1 MCHTLYVGERIVTVG
16 GVSCPCGG
24 THVKNVADI
33 RAVTVTKIKKVLTDL
48 KHCVNLTMPS
58 FLIMDHVGAEWD
70 YCTSYSPLFTS
81 VIIIIK
87 CLNSIAAHPSSSYTM
102 YVPITFSFLFMS
114 FLPSYRVRL
123 LCEFLT
129 LLSNKQMS

>member
-1 MCHTLYVGERIVTVG
+1 MTVG

-48 KHCVNLTMPS
+48 KHRVNLTLPS
-58 FLIMDHVGAEWD
+58 FLIMDHVGAEGD
-70 YCTSYSPLFTS
+70 YTSYSPLFNS
-81 VIIIIK
+81 VIVIK
-87 CLNSIAAHPSSSYTM
+87 CLNSIAAHPSSSYAM
-102 YVPITFSFLFMS
+102 YVPIALSFPLMS

-129 LLSNKQMS
+129 LLNSKQMS

>member
-1 MCHTLYVGERIVTVG
+1 MCHTLYVGERIVTVS

-48 KHCVNLTMPS
+48 KHRVNLTVPS
-58 FLIMDHVGAEWD
+58 FLIMDHVGAEGD
-70 YCTSYSPLFTS
+70 YCTSYSPLFNS
-81 VIIIIK
+81 VTIIIK

-102 YVPITFSFLFMS
+102 YVPIALSFLFTYVFPPLIQS
-114 FLPSYRVRL
+114 KASVRVSYSL
-123 LCEFLT
+123 E
-129 LLSNKQMS
+129 Q